1 MQDFVHL
8 HVHTQYSILDGQA
21 SIPRLVDKAMANGM
35 RGIAVTDHGDMFGI
49 KEFFNYVNKK
59 NGGTNGEIK
68 DLKKKIAAL
77 ESGKEE
83 AENPEAEIAACKEQ
97 LEAAKKKL
105 FKPIFGCEM
114 YVARRRLEDK
124 EGKPDQSGYHLVVLA
139 KNLKGY
145 HNLIK
150 LVSKAWTKGF
160 YMRPRTDR
168 AELEKY
174 HEGLIVCSA
183 CLGGEVPRRITAGQF
198 EEAEEAIR
206 WYKNLF
212 GDDYYLEL
220 QRHKATVARANHE
233 VYPMQQVVNEKLI
246 EYAKKYNIKL
256 VCTNDVHFVDE
267 ENAEAHDRLICLSTG
282 KDLDDPN
289 RMLYTKQEWMKTREE
304 MNEVFA
310 DVPEALSNT
319 VEICDKVEFYSID
332 HAPIMPTFAIPEDF
346 GTEEEY
352 RKKFTEKDLFDEF
365 TRDENGNVVMDE
377 AAAKAK
383 IERLGGYEKLYR
395 IKLEADYLAKLA
407 YDGAKRRYGE
417 NLSEEVQERIKFE
430 LHIMKTMGFPG
441 YFLIVQDF
449 INAARH
455 QLDVS
460 VGPGRGS
467 AAGSAV
473 AYCLGITQIDPI
485 QYDLLFERFLNPDRI
500 SLPDIDVDFDDD
512 GRGRVLNWVTEKYG
526 QEKVAH
532 IITYGTMATKLAI
545 KDVAR
550 VQKLPLS
557 ESDRLCKLIPDKL
570 PDKKLNLPNAIA
582 YVPELQEAEVS
593 PNPVLRDTIK
603 YAKMLEGNVRNT
615 GVHACGT
622 IICRDDITDW
632 VPVST
637 ADDKETG
644 EKMLVTQYEGS
655 VIEDTGLI
663 KMDFLGLKT
672 LSIIKEAIENIRQ
685 SKGIV
690 LNIDE
695 VPIDDPAT
703 YRLYSEGRTIGTFQ
717 FESAGMQKYLREL
730 QPSTFEDLIAMNA
743 LYRPGPMDYIPDFI
757 DRKHGRKP
765 IEYDIPIMEKY
776 LKDTYGITVYQEQV
790 MLLSRLLADF
800 TRGESDALRKAM
812 GKKLRDKLDHMK
824 PKFIEGGKK
833 NGHDPK
839 VLEKIWADWEKFASY
854 AFNKSH
860 ATCYSWVAYQTAYLK
875 ANYPSEYMAAT
886 MSRNISNITEITKL
900 MDECKSMGVKVLGPD
915 VNESNLKFSVNYRG
929 DIRFGLGAIKGV
941 GESAVQSILD
951 ERRKN
956 GEFKNIFDFVQRVNL
971 SACNR
976 KNIEN
981 LALAGG
987 FDSFSGIKREDF
999 FVKNAKDESFS
1010 DILVRYGNKYQLDK
1024 AAAANSLFGGE
1035 HEVEVATPEIVSA
1048 PSWSDLERLN
1058 KERDLVGIY
1067 LSAHPLD
1074 EFAVILENVCNVH
1087 MAELTDLTPLQNHD
1101 LVLGGI
1107 VTGVREGYTKTGK
1120 PYGIAKVEDYSGTAE
1135 FAFFGNEWVEKK
1147 NFFMEGM
1154 FLFMKGKCQPKQWK
1168 QEEWEVKI
1176 NSIELLPE
1184 VKERVVEKLT
1194 VTAPLSAIDDQLI
1207 MEFSSLVKDSP
1218 GNAELHFLVRDEDGQ
1233 MYVNLMSRTMKISV
1247 QKELVNYLK
1256 NQPLLD
1262 YKIN

>member
-1 MQDFVHL
+1 M
-8 HVHTQYSILDGQA
+8 
-21 SIPRLVDKAMANGM
+21 
-35 RGIAVTDHGDMFGI
+35 
-49 KEFFNYVNKK
+49 
-59 NGGTNGEIK
+59 
-68 DLKKKIAAL
+68 
-77 ESGKEE
+77 
-83 AENPEAEIAACKEQ
+83 
-97 LEAAKKKL
+97 
-105 FKPIFGCEM
+105 
-114 YVARRRLEDK
+114 
-124 EGKPDQSGYHLVVLA
+124 
-139 KNLKGY
+139 
-145 HNLIK
+145 
-150 LVSKAWTKGF
+150 
-160 YMRPRTDR
+160 
-168 AELEKY
+168 
-174 HEGLIVCSA
+174 
-183 CLGGEVPRRITAGQF
+183 
-198 EEAEEAIR
+198 
-206 WYKNLF
+206 
-212 GDDYYLEL
+212 
-220 QRHKATVARANHE
+220 
-233 VYPMQQVVNEKLI
+233 
-246 EYAKKYNIKL
+246 
-256 VCTNDVHFVDE
+256 
-267 ENAEAHDRLICLSTG
+267 
-282 KDLDDPN
+282 
-289 RMLYTKQEWMKTREE
+289 
-304 MNEVFA
+304 
-310 DVPEALSNT
+310 
-319 VEICDKVEFYSID
+319 
-332 HAPIMPTFAIPEDF
+332 
-346 GTEEEY
+346 
-352 RKKFTEKDLFDEF
+352 FDEF
-365 TRDENGNVVMDE
+365 TQDENGNVVMDE
-377 AAAKAK
+377 ASAKAK

-407 YDGAKRRYGE
+407 YDGARRRYGE
-417 NLSEEVQERIKFE
+417 HLEDEVKERIKFE

-449 INAARH
+449 ISAARN

-485 QYDLLFERFLNPDRI
+485 KYDLLFERFLNPDRI

-557 ESDRLCKLIPDKL
+557 ESDRLCKLVPDKI

-582 YVPELQEAEVS
+582 YVPELQAAEVS
-593 PNPVLRDTIK
+593 SDPVLRDTIK

-672 LSIIKEAIENIRQ
+672 LSIIKEALENIKQ
-685 SKGIV
+685 SKGII

-695 VPIDDPAT
+695 IPIDDPAT

-730 QPSTFEDLIAMNA
+730 QPTTFEDLIAMNA

-757 DRKHGRKP
+757 DRKQGRKP
-765 IEYDIPIMEKY
+765 IEYDIPVMEKY

-839 VLEKIWADWEKFASY
+839 ILEKIWADWEKFASY

-900 MDECKSMGVKVLGPD
+900 MDESKATGVNVLGPD
-915 VNESNLKFSVNYRG
+915 VNESSLKFSVNRHG

-941 GESAVQSILD
+941 GESAVQSILT
-951 ERRKN
+951 ERQKN
-956 GEFKNIFDFVQRVNL
+956 GPFKDIFDFVQRVNL

-981 LALAGG
+981 PY
-987 FDSFSGIKREDF
+987 DS
-999 FVKNAKDESFS
+999 
-1010 DILVRYGNKYQLDK
+1010 
-1024 AAAANSLFGGE
+1024 
-1035 HEVEVATPEIVSA
+1035 
-1048 PSWSDLERLN
+1048 
-1058 KERDLVGIY
+1058 
-1067 LSAHPLD
+1067 
-1074 EFAVILENVCNVH
+1074 
-1087 MAELTDLTPLQNHD
+1087 
-1101 LVLGGI
+1101 
-1107 VTGVREGYTKTGK
+1107 
-1120 PYGIAKVEDYSGTAE
+1120 AKVHFVDDVLT
-1135 FAFFGNEWVEKK
+1135 
-1147 NFFMEGM
+1147 
-1154 FLFMKGKCQPKQWK
+1154 
-1168 QEEWEVKI
+1168 
-1176 NSIELLPE
+1176 SIG
-1184 VKERVVEKLT
+1184 VVQM
-1194 VTAPLSAIDDQLI
+1194 AP
-1207 MEFSSLVKDSP
+1207 
-1218 GNAELHFLVRDEDGQ
+1218 
-1233 MYVNLMSRTMKISV
+1233 
-1247 QKELVNYLK
+1247 
-1256 NQPLLD
+1256 
-1262 YKIN
+1262 